1 MRKRSEREGKCER
14 QRKEGWRK
22 ERKSGRAKTDRE
34 WGVTTKGGRHKD
46 DMRGGRERE
55 RGKEN
60 SEG

>member
-14 QRKEGWRK
+14 QRKGGWRK
-22 ERKSGRAKTDRE
+22 ERKSNEDRE
-34 WGVTTKGGRHKD
+34 WGVTTKGERHKD

-60 SEG
+60 SEGKW